1 MADEMNRAVLVADKI
16 LSLHSTSR
24 TRLWYPR
31 FSWAWLGVAPPTIIS
46 DDYEVSD
53 ENYSNHLEDGG
64 GLSLAEAREGLS
76 ELVRW
81 REAKSSASM
90 PRPPGSKSVG
100 EEPCFRFRNIFYGP
114 RITRLRFVLAA
125 CVRAIVHSSH
135 LQHAVKNSI
144 GVMLLSIPAFLP
156 VGSPGGI

>member
-16 LSLHSTSR
+16 LSLHNTSH

-31 FSWAWLGVAPPTIIS
+31 FSWAWLGIALPSIIS
-46 DDYEVSD
+46 DDYEIYDDNNSERFED
-53 ENYSNHLEDGG
+53 ER

-81 REAKSSASM
+81 REDKSSTSM
-90 PRPPGSKSVG
+90 SRSPGSKSVG
-100 EEPCFRFRNIFYGP
+100 KEPCFRFHNIFYGP
-114 RITRLRFVLAA
+114 RIIRLRFALAA

-135 LQHAVKNSI
+135 LQHAAKNSI

-156 VGSPGGI
+156 VDSPGGI